1 MSVVDNRV
9 VKMVFDNAGFEKN
22 VGTTLSTLE
31 KLKQALHLEG
41 AVQGLQNLS
50 NAAKNVSFDS
60 LSNGIITVQS
70 KFDALDIVAY
80 RVLQN
85 ITDMAFNA
93 GKTLAEQLTI
103 APLKAGLQEYETQ
116 INAIQTILAN
126 TGDALIEKGFTTE
139 HDRIEKVNEVLDE
152 LNHYADMTIYNF
164 TEMTRNIGT
173 FTAAGVDLDTA
184 AKSIQGIANLAAMSG
199 SNSQQA
205 STAMYQLSQAIAA
218 GSVKLMD
225 WNSVVN
231 AGMGGKLFQ
240 NELIDTAKA
249 MGVADEQFVK
259 LTEGAITFRE
269 SLSSGWITSEV
280 LTNTLEKF
288 TAGSEGYTKSQ
299 IEQMQRLWKARGYS
313 EEQIKE
319 LTGSVTQ
326 LTEEQ
331 EKNLRTKWAEKGF
344 SDEQI
349 DHILSMGTA
358 ATDAATKVK
367 TFSQLLETVGEAL
380 QSGWTQSWEYI
391 IGDFEQAKMLWT
403 EISDILNLY
412 IGKSADARNEVL
424 KEWSR
429 AAYSYNE
436 NGELIKLTYDEAGN
450 LIKNA
455 DAQVVQGGKMLREEM
470 GGRELVIQSLRN
482 TFQGLFEVAMEFGK
496 SWNIGFWGKGTQNDI
511 SITGQKLRDLSLA
524 LYDFTTNFKNAF
536 QRNKSGEA
544 IGLLKDLRDAFT
556 KFSESIRSGYDGI
569 KGAFSGIS
577 NILVAFFRSSFF
589 DIGSLNSIIAAI
601 STVTDRVKEFGNAIR
616 THFGNDSSGK
626 NREGLI
632 RFFSGLQGII
642 ESAAWVKINFIANAF
657 DALGSIIEQILPS
670 GETIAT
676 LLGKLGIKF
685 TMLSNGINA
694 FFNENGV
701 SKFNSMFKGIAD
713 SIANFINGMK
723 DAGVIDFSGIRT
735 FFNQLIGILNGS
747 MGDQFSIITNF
758 FTALSNIFKTLV
770 GLVGPV
776 ADAFAEIFGKEL
788 VSAVSYLGEFVSRFR
803 DLTEA
808 FVPSQSLMQGI
819 KTLFEGI
826 FSVVA
831 ALAHVV
837 GDTFLA
843 AWDGLGKIFA
853 TILPTGKDLGDMLS
867 TLGNYLKRVSES
879 IRDLTGNN
887 KDLPT
892 FTDVISKF
900 SEKIAELIKSV
911 KDAAILKGAGEIIK
925 NFFANIKE
933 ALFGSSDITI
943 LEGIILKLKELFKTI
958 KDVIT
963 DGQGLNPGDVI
974 GAGVIGVIILKLTEL
989 LKGLYDTTKGAGQFV
1004 KTISEIGDSIA
1015 GLIGS
1020 ITGAGA
1026 EESTIKQVAKSLLMI
1041 AGAVFII
1048 SIIDP
1053 VSLAKAIAAIS
1064 YLFTMIQT
1072 LVNGINNL
1080 DKGSLASAAG
1090 AITALGTALLM
1101 LSVGV
1106 YILGNMNL
1114 VDLAKGMVA
1123 VVLMLNAIVVVAKE
1137 FSTFEKDLVKG
1148 AGQLILMAIAIDLL
1162 AISVKTLGNMDFESM
1177 AHGLLGTIALIF
1189 ALARASEMIGKDFS
1203 FGDAAGLLAMAIG
1216 LRILASAVTEIGSLD
1231 LPSFAIGM
1239 AGVALSL
1246 GLLIVAVKAL
1256 TEESTALAQESTSIL
1271 AIGEALLLLSIS
1283 IRIMASAIKTLGS
1296 MDFGSLVQGLL
1307 GLAAGLAAMVIAVK
1321 EMVAFGSAEA
1331 AMALAA
1337 LAAAILPLAI
1347 AIKIMG
1353 SLNFGQVATGL
1364 IALGGA
1370 LAIFIIAA
1378 NAITPVVAS
1387 GMLALAGA
1395 IALVGAGMLAFGVG
1409 LTAIGLAVSTSGTA
1423 LLWFLEQLITFL
1435 PQAATAFANAI
1446 GAFLAA
1452 LANNASTILQ
1462 ALTSLLGAALGAIQA
1477 VLPQIF
1483 EIVRTVIDQILQTLI
1498 AEIPRVFEVL
1508 GVFFEQLWGFL
1519 ATQVPN
1525 FFAFL
1530 TTFFTELFTFLQT
1543 EGPMLIETIRLML
1556 DTVLQ
1561 AIIAEAPVFAEAFT
1575 VLIMSAL
1582 TTIQTIGPELIT
1594 TLLQLLTDLLTQ
1606 LATFTPQMA
1615 QAAMDI
1621 LLAFLNTVA
1630 NNIQQITESAI
1641 SIAVAFINGIAEK
1654 LPEVIDAA
1662 FNLIIQF
1669 IDGLATAIDNNH
1681 NALFD
1686 AIGHL
1691 IESIVNAVKDG
1702 IGRVGNAAGDLVVGP
1717 GGIVDSLGGFVHDL
1731 FDAGA
1736 NLVQG
1741 FIDGLVSMPGRV
1753 WDAACGIARDAWNAI
1768 TGTLDEHSPSRLTF
1782 GGGVNF
1788 VLGFVNGIDDR
1799 AALAASASASMAYGA
1814 ISAFDD
1820 AIGSGIDKYAPTI
1833 TPVVNAPVI
1842 QGGLIDTQSINDIL
1856 SSADNI
1862 DANLNMRHSMDEQIL
1877 DAINVNSDYSSILSE
1892 MGNLRSDLSTFANS
1906 ISKMQ
1911 VIMDSGVLVGM
1922 LTPGIDR
1929 ALGIRQN
1936 LSERGV
1942 I

>member
-231 AGMGGKLFQ
+231 AGIGGKLFQ

-556 KFSESIRSGYDGI
+556 KFSESMRSGYDGI

-1053 VSLAKAIAAIS
+1053 VSLTKAIVAIS

-1162 AISVKTLGNMDFESM
+1162 AISVKTIGNMDFQSM
-1177 AHGLLGTIALIF
+1177 AQGLLGTIALIF
-1189 ALARASEMIGKDFS
+1189 ALAKASEMIGKDFS
-1203 FGDAAGLLAMAIG
+1203 FGDGAGLMAMAIG
-1216 LRILASAVTEIGSLD
+1216 LRIMASAVTEIGSLD
-1231 LPSFAIGM
+1231 LQSFAIGM
-1239 AGVALSL
+1239 AGVAVSL
-1246 GLLIVAVKAL
+1246 GLLIGAVKAL
-1256 TEESTALAQESTSIL
+1256 AKESASALVV
-1271 AIGEALLLLSIS
+1271 GEALLLLSVS
-1283 IRIMASAIKTLGS
+1283 IRIMASAIKSMGS

-1307 GLAAGLAAMVIAVK
+1307 GLAGGLAAMVIAVK
-1321 EMVAFGSAEA
+1321 SMVKFGSAEA

-1353 SLNFGQVATGL
+1353 SLNFGQVVTGL
-1364 IALGGA
+1364 IALAGA
-1370 LAIFIIAA
+1370 LAIFVVAA
-1378 NAITPVVAS
+1378 NFITPVMAA
-1387 GMLALAGA
+1387 GMIAVAGA
-1395 IALVGAGMLAFGVG
+1395 IALVGVGMLAFGAG

-1519 ATQVPN
+1519 AIQVPN

-1582 TTIQTIGPELIT
+1582 TTIQTVGPELIT

-1654 LPEVIDAA
+1654 LPEVIDSA

-1717 GGIVDSLGGFVHDL
+1717 GGIVDSLGGFFNNL

-1741 FIDGLVSMPGRV
+1741 FIDGLLSMPGRV

-1814 ISAFDD
+1814 ITAFDD
-1820 AIGSGIDKYAPTI
+1820 AIGSGIDKYTPTI
-1833 TPVVNAPVI
+1833 TPVVNAPII
-1842 QGGLIDTQSINDIL
+1842 QGGLLDTQSIDDIL

-1877 DAINVNSDYSSILSE
+1877 DAININSDYSSILSE

-1929 ALGIRQN
+1929 ALGVRQN